1 MSDKIPEKSDFEPRI
16 VGFHCHWCTNTGA
29 DLAGTT
35 RQQYPAGIR
44 IIHLMCSGAI
54 DVVYVLKSLLD
65 GADGVLI
72 GGCHPGDCHYQTG
85 NLKARRRIA
94 LLRSIL
100 ETLGLDR
107 ERVWLRWI
115 SASEGRLFAE
125 TIRDYDGALKE
136 LGANPLADEWD
147 L

>member
-1 MSDKIPEKSDFEPRI
+1 MADPNFEPRI
-16 VGFHCHWCTNTGA
+16 VGFLCHWCTYTGA

-54 DVVYVLKSLLD
+54 DVVYVLKALLD

-94 LLRSIL
+94 LLRTIMESV
-100 ETLGLDR
+100 GLDP

-125 TIRDYDGALKE
+125 TIRQYDAALQDQ
-136 LGANPLADEWD
+136 GANPLASEWD

>member
-1 MSDKIPEKSDFEPRI
+1 MTWEPKIL
-16 VGFHCHWCTNTGA
+16 GLLCNWCSYLGA
-29 DLAGTT
+29 DLAGTS
-35 RQQYPAGIR
+35 RMKYAPNVR
-44 IIHLMCSGAI
+44 IVRLMCSGRA
-54 DVVYVLKSLLD
+54 DPSLVLSAFKN

-72 GGCHPGDCHYQTG
+72 AGCHPGDCHYQTG

-94 LLRSIL
+94 LLRSVM
-100 ETLGLDR
+100 ETLGLDQ

-125 TIRDYDGALKE
+125 TIREYDGALQSQGK
-136 LGANPLADEWD
+136 NPLADEWD

>member
-16 VGFHCHWCTNTGA
+16 VGFLCHWCTYTGA